1 MQVMRFSIRVIL
13 SSLLLFAFVARP
25 VAGQEAGSHLVINE
39 FMAQN
44 DAFLA
49 DSRGDYDD
57 WIEIYNAGEAAVDLA
72 GYYLT
77 DDPSEPTKW
86 QVPAGAPG
94 VTTVAAGGYLL
105 IWADGEVDQG
115 PLHASFKLGADGE
128 SVALLDAQEVLLD
141 SITFG
146 PQTADVSYGR
156 FPDAGADWQTFQ
168 KPTPGRPNAAPENIV
183 ITEIMYH
190 PHHLPLAPEDPGRE
204 WIELS
209 NTGAVPINLSGW
221 RFSEGVDFVFP
232 EIVLAAGDRLIVA
245 ADVGEFSALHP
256 DVKNVVGGWAGRL
269 RNSGETI
276 ELRDGSDEMV
286 DAVRY
291 ADEGEWAVRELGPE
305 DYNHRGWVWRDDHD
319 GGGKSL
325 ELVNPKLPNEYGQNW
340 AASDPNGGTPGV
352 PNSARA
358 DNTAP
363 LIVEAT
369 HAPVV
374 PGPGEPVV
382 VTARLWDESPDTLT
396 VTLWYR
402 ADWSAY
408 MGRDVYPTHDPDG
421 YDTLAMF
428 DDGTHADGAPAD
440 GVYGAE
446 IPPHEDGTVVE
457 FFIEARDAVGRART
471 WPAPSLV
478 DGEAAQVTNALYRVD
493 AAFDPHAHRTV
504 GGEPLY
510 YIIMTEMERGRLA
523 YIGRQSYD
531 GYSRS
536 QMNGTVVYVDGSDVT
551 LCYGVGVRN
560 RGKGSRRTPPNNY
573 RINFRH
579 DRPCKGVTAVNIN
592 SKFTYLQ
599 VLGHALFRMAGL
611 AALDAAQVQVRVN
624 GENLALDDPTR
635 MYGSYAHVQVYD
647 SDWASRHLP
656 NDSEGNL
663 YRCVSRGQRSD
674 LRYLGNDPNAYSE
687 EDRYAKGSNAAL
699 NDWSDLI
706 DLTYALNEGSD
717 ETYVEDVQEVVNVDQ
732 WLRWIAFQTLLTN
745 KETNLSNGRGD
756 DYYMYRPIEDPRFIL
771 LPYDLDNILNW
782 PDPTTSIW
790 LDGNLNGLPAVRRL
804 ITHPEFVPRYYAQL
818 KELCETVY
826 APATFGPLVEYVLGG
841 WVPRQRIDAIKDFA
855 EARRAYVLSVI
866 PTGITAT
873 SDLPV
878 VGEYFATPAPFVS
891 EVQVSG
897 TADAI
902 RTRSVLVNGQP
913 VGWLAR
919 GGAWSLGRA
928 PVDLQPG
935 VNRLIV
941 EAFDGSDGTG
951 RRIEQ
956 THIDIWYDDGDVSEI
971 RGTILADMTLDAAS
985 GPWRVTADIVVPE
998 GVTLTLEPGVSVFFD
1013 GDTGIT
1019 VSRGGRLVARG
1030 ELYRRIRL
1038 TRPPD
1043 GAGRWDGIL
1052 FDRTLEENVLSCVDM
1067 EFGDEQGESVD
1078 VQHARVTIDNVT
1090 WSRTDTRVLNIDHPS
1105 VIVRDSVFPS
1115 VGGTEPVH
1123 GIGLTGEESL
1133 VFERCVFG
1141 TASGYNDIIDFAGGQ
1156 RPGPI
1161 LQIYDSLFLG
1171 GGDDGPDLDGTDA
1184 HIEGCLFMG
1193 FHNGQGSAG
1202 TCNAI
1207 ATGSGGGNAAEVYAV
1222 RNVFYDNDQAVLVKE
1237 NSFVYAV
1244 NNTFVGT
1251 KTAVVSFGEPERNPP
1266 RSPGRGA
1273 YLAGNIFWDN
1283 VATFDH
1289 FFQYPYPDY
1298 GPDELAVDY
1307 SILPASWHL
1316 LGAGNLDADPLF
1328 AGLAHFALKPVSPAR
1343 GAGLWELDMGA
1354 FVPAGAAVSGE
1365 PPEVTWRTDAVLTV
1379 GGPGITHYRYSLN
1392 DPNGPWSEEWPVEVP
1407 VELSGLQNGSAY
1419 TLYVLGKNSAG
1430 RWQETPNASRTWFV
1444 DTAYR
1449 RLMIN
1454 EVLAVNETA
1463 CEHEGTFPDAIEL
1476 RYDGPTSLDLSGMT
1490 LSDDADEPGKYV
1502 FPAGTVIRPQEF
1514 LLVYAD
1520 ANAVTS
1526 GLHAGFAL
1534 DGNGDEVYLYD
1545 RDGTLLDSVVF
1556 GAQLADL
1563 SIGRTGREDRWHLTT
1578 ATLGEANVAVP
1589 VGDPER
1595 VKINEWLADGE
1606 VLFESDFIELYNRH
1620 FSPVDI
1626 GGFYLTDNATGD
1638 PARHKIRPLT
1648 IIPGN
1653 GFLVFQADGR
1663 DDAGHVNFAL
1673 SLEGELLG
1681 LFAPD
1686 LRRVDSV
1693 IYGPQRPDVSRGRSP
1708 DGSDAYEYYVL
1719 PTPGLANPELAETLV
1734 TTISIVGEDVA
1745 KRAIVPLSADYVGD
1759 RWNEEVDFDDSE
1771 WLAFSGAPGGVG
1783 YERNSGY
1790 EGLIGLDVQ
1799 EQMYGRSASCYVRVP
1814 FSLDGPTAETLSELH
1829 LGVRYDDGFVA
1840 YLNGMEVGR
1849 ANVTGTPEW
1858 DSHAESGHEAGGG
1871 DFDVVLD
1878 ISDRMDTL
1886 RVGDNLL
1893 AVQGLNRS
1901 VTSGDFI
1908 ISVALE
1914 GAVVEVTGQDEF
1926 PYLEQLL
1933 LLDGLRVTELMYHD
1947 PQGDDREY
1955 IELQNVGAETL
1966 DLTGVRFTGGVA
1978 FTFPP
1983 MQLAPG
1989 RYVVVVADRAVF
2001 ESVYGSNINVAGQY
2015 SGRLSNG
2022 GEDVVLQ
2029 LAIPWEAAVLR
2040 FRYDDGWY
2048 PATDGGGSSLAINDP
2063 AAATVTWNASDSW
2076 HPSEPTPGG
2085 R

>member
-13 SSLLLFAFVARP
+13 SSLLLFVSVARP
-25 VAGQEAGSHLVINE
+25 AAGQGGGSHLVINE

-49 DSRGDYDD
+49 DSRGGYDD
-57 WIEIYNAGEAAVDLA
+57 WIEIHNAGEAAVDLA

-77 DDPSEPTKW
+77 DDLSEPTKW
-86 QVPAGAPG
+86 QVPAGTPA

-115 PLHASFKLGADGE
+115 LLHASFKLGADGE
-128 SVALLDAQEVLLD
+128 SIGLFDAQEALLD

-146 PQTADVSYGR
+146 AQTTDVSYGR
-156 FPDAGADWQTFQ
+156 FPDAGADWQTFER
-168 KPTPGRPNAAPENIV
+168 PTPGGPNASPGNIV
-183 ITEIMYH
+183 ISEVMYH
-190 PHHLPLAPEDPGRE
+190 PHHLPLEPENPGHE
-204 WIELS
+204 WIELA
-209 NTGAVPINLSGW
+209 NTGAVPVNLAGW

-232 EIVLAAGDRLIVA
+232 EVVLAGGDRLVVA

-256 DVKNVVGGWAGRL
+256 EVKNVVGGWAGRL

-276 ELRDGSDEMV
+276 ELRDGSDEVV
-286 DAVRY
+286 DATRY

-305 DYNHRGWVWRDDHD
+305 HYNHRGWVWRDDHD

-325 ELVNPKLPNEYGQNW
+325 ELVNPELPNEYGQNW
-340 AASDPNGGTPGV
+340 AASDPNGGTPGA
-352 PNSARA
+352 PNSAHA

-374 PGPGEPVV
+374 PGPDEAVA

-408 MGRDVYPTHDPDG
+408 MGRDVYPAHDPDS
-421 YDTLAMF
+421 YDMLAML
-428 DDGTHADGAPAD
+428 DDGAHGDGAPDD

-446 IPPHEDGTVVE
+446 IPPHRDGTVVE
-457 FFIEARDAVGRART
+457 FFIEARDAGGRSRT

-478 DGEAAQVTNALYRVD
+478 DGEAEQVTNALYRVD
-493 AAFDPHAHRTV
+493 AAFDPHAYQTAA
-504 GGEPLY
+504 GEPLY

-523 YIGRQSYD
+523 QLGRQSYD

-536 QMNGTVVYVDGSDVT
+536 QMNGTVVYVDGADVT
-551 LCYGVGVRN
+551 LRYGVGVRN
-560 RGKGSRRTPPNNY
+560 RGKGSRARPPNNY

-592 SKFTYLQ
+592 SKYTYLQ
-599 VLGHALFRMAGL
+599 VLGNALFRMAGL
-611 AALDAAQVQVRVN
+611 AALDAAKVQVRVN
-624 GENLALDDPTR
+624 GENLALDDPAR
-635 MYGSYAHVQVYD
+635 MYGAYARLEVYD

-656 NDSEGNL
+656 NDGEGNV
-663 YRCVSRGQRSD
+663 YRCVSRGWHSD
-674 LRYLGNDPNAYSE
+674 LRYLGDDPNAYAQE
-687 EDRYAKGSNAAL
+687 EYYSKGSNAAL

-706 DLTYALNEGSD
+706 NLTYVLNEGPD
-717 ETYVEDVQEVVNVDQ
+717 ETYVQDVQEVVNVDQ

-745 KETNLSNGRGD
+745 RETNLSNGRGD
-756 DYYMYRPIEDPRFIL
+756 DYYMYRGMEDPRFIL

-782 PDPTTSIW
+782 PDPSTSIW

-826 APATFGPLVEYVLGG
+826 APATFGPLVEYLLGD
-841 WVPRQRIDAIKDFA
+841 WVPQQRIDAIKDFA

-866 PTGITAT
+866 PTGITAA

-878 VGEYFATPAPFVS
+878 VGEYFFTLAPFVS
-891 EVQVSG
+891 GHEVSG

-902 RTRSVLVNGQP
+902 RTRSVLVNGQLAQ
-913 VGWLAR
+913 WSAR
-919 GGAWSLGRA
+919 GGAWSLGQTT
-928 PVDLQPG
+928 VDLLPG

-941 EAFDGSDGTG
+941 EAFDGPDGTG

-956 THIDIWYDDGDVSEI
+956 THIDIWYDDGDITEI
-971 RGTILADMTLDAAS
+971 GGTVLADMTLDAAS
-985 GPWRVTADIVVPE
+985 GPWRVTADIVVPG
-998 GVTLTLEPGVSVFFD
+998 GVTLTLEPGVSVFFE
-1013 GDTGIT
+1013 GDAGIT
-1019 VSRGGRLVARG
+1019 VRQGGRLVARG

-1038 TRPPD
+1038 TRPPG

-1052 FDRTLEENVLSCVDM
+1052 FDRTLEENVLSYVDM
-1067 EFGDEQGESVD
+1067 EYGDGQGESVD
-1078 VQHARVTIDNVT
+1078 VQHARVTIDSVT
-1090 WSRTDTRVLNIDHPS
+1090 WSGTDRLVLNVDRPS

-1115 VGGTEPVH
+1115 VGSTEPVH
-1123 GIGLTGEESL
+1123 GVGLTGEEFL

-1141 TASGYNDIIDFAGGQ
+1141 TASGYNDIIDFAGGR

-1161 LQIYDSLFLG
+1161 LQIYDSTFLG
-1171 GGDDGPDLDGTDA
+1171 GGDDGPDLDGADA

-1193 FHNGQGSAG
+1193 FRNGEGSAG

-1207 ATGSGGGNAAEVYAV
+1207 ATGSGGGSAAEVWAV
-1222 RNVFYDNDQAVLVKE
+1222 RNVFYGNDHAVLLKE
-1237 NSFVYAV
+1237 GSFLHAV

-1283 VATFDH
+1283 VATFDR
-1289 FFQYPYPDY
+1289 FFQDPYPDY

-1307 SILPASWHL
+1307 SVLPAWWHL
-1316 LGAGNLDADPLF
+1316 LGEGNVDADPLF
-1328 AGLAHFALKPVSPAR
+1328 AGPFDFFLKPMSPAR
-1343 GAGLWELDMGA
+1343 GAGLWGLDMGA

-1365 PPEVTWRTDAVLTV
+1365 PPVVTWRTDAVLTV
-1379 GGPGITHYRYSLN
+1379 GGPGITHYRYSLD
-1392 DPNGPWSEEWPVEVP
+1392 DPNGPWSQERPVEVP
-1407 VELSGLQNGSAY
+1407 VELSGLQNGRAY

-1430 RWQETPNASRTWFV
+1430 RWQETPNASQRWFV

-1449 RLMIN
+1449 RLMIS

-1463 CEHEGTFPDAIEL
+1463 CEHEGTFPDVIEL
-1476 RYDGPTSLDLSGMT
+1476 WYDGPAPLDLSGMT
-1490 LSDDADEPGKYV
+1490 LSDDAEWPDKYV

-1534 DGNGDEVYLYD
+1534 DGNGDEVYLH
-1545 RDGTLLDSVVF
+1545 DGDGILLDSVVF

-1563 SIGRTGREDRWHLTT
+1563 SIGRTGRDDLWRLMVP
-1578 ATLGEANVAVP
+1578 TLGQANVAVP
-1589 VGDPER
+1589 VGDPEQVR
-1595 VKINEWLADGE
+1595 INEWLADGE
-1606 VLFESDFIELYNRH
+1606 VSFESDFIELYNSH

-1626 GGFYLTDNATGD
+1626 GGFYLSDNATGD

-1648 IIPGN
+1648 FVPGN
-1653 GFLVFQADGR
+1653 GFLVFRADGQ

-1673 SLEGELLG
+1673 SLDGELIG
-1681 LFAPD
+1681 LSAPD

-1693 IYGPQRPDVSRGRSP
+1693 IYGPQTPDVSRGRCP

-1719 PTPGLANPELAETLV
+1719 PTPGLANPKLAETLV
-1734 TTISIVGEDVA
+1734 TTISIVGEDAA
-1745 KRAIVPLSADYVGD
+1745 KRAVVPLSADYVGD
-1759 RWNEEVDFDDSE
+1759 RWNAEVDFDDSE

-1783 YERNSGY
+1783 YERSSGY
-1790 EGLIGLDVQ
+1790 QDLIGLDV
-1799 EQMYGRSASCYVRVP
+1799 EDRMYGRSPSCYVRVP
-1814 FSLDGPTAETLSELH
+1814 FSLDGPTAESLSELH

-1840 YLNGMEVGR
+1840 YLNGVEVGR
-1849 ANVTGTPEW
+1849 ANFTGTPAW
-1858 DSHAESGHEAGGG
+1858 DSYAESGHEAGGG

-1878 ISDRMDTL
+1878 LSDHMELL
-1886 RVGDNLL
+1886 RAGGNLL

-1908 ISVALE
+1908 ISVTLE
-1914 GAVVEVTGQDEF
+1914 GAVMETIGASDL
-1926 PYLEQLL
+1926 PYLEQLM

-1947 PQGDDREY
+1947 SQGDDREY
-1955 IELQNVGAETL
+1955 IELLNIGDETL
-1966 DLTGVRFTGGVA
+1966 DLTGVRFTRGVDFA
-1978 FTFPP
+1978 FPS

-1989 RYVVVVADRAVF
+1989 RYVVVVADRAAF
-2001 ESVYGSNINVAGQY
+2001 ESAYGSNINVAGQY

-2022 GEDVVLQ
+2022 GEDVVVQ
-2029 LAIPWEAAVLR
+2029 LAVPWEAAILR
-2040 FRYDDGWY
+2040 FRYDDAWY
-2048 PATDGGGSSLAINDP
+2048 PATDGGGSSLAIND
-2063 AAATVTWNASDSW
+2063 AAAAAVTWNASGSW
-2076 HPSEPTPGG
+2076 HSSEPTPGG
-2085 R
+2085 P